1 MGSSIC
7 GNKDRSLVVGTIA
20 LKNTAEDTKDFSDLL
35 FKQEDKN
42 IEELTVLELLVKCTN
57 LFAENR
63 FQLLSPVAYVSIEEN
78 NEFVKKI
85 ETEVLSSTVN
95 PIFRKPI
102 RVAYSMD
109 KDFQIKFEI
118 FDMQNKKSNKVL
130 IGSNIFTLHE
140 LASRNEAVT
149 KDLIVQGKR
158 NGMISVKAKEQ
169 KHSVSTLTMQ
179 WEFSSSNFTKGYV
192 FLRISRSYG
201 EIMIPVYQSETK
213 NEPYNWEKFDISVNR
228 FCRGIES
235 KILMAEVVSF
245 DSGNTVIG
253 SARFTLS
260 LLHNNPKFKIE
271 TYLGEVPTGILTLAF
286 FSCSVKN
293 TFLDFIHSGIEIAP
307 IYAIDFSEPTGH
319 KDIDLDENPYLN
331 SIKEL
336 QNILQYYYIDPLYPV
351 LGTGAI
357 FQSIDKPSDYFALT
371 GNIFQPEIP
380 THTMLQDYYKT
391 TLNSI
396 SHSKITKYN
405 DIIESTIKYVK
416 HELKD
421 NQKYYTL
428 IIISAGDPIDSEN
441 IIKKYSTI
449 SELPLSILNIKVSN
463 DLIIY
468 ENLEK
473 LKFTSNPRGFFDS
486 FDSKNI
492 GLALEKIR
500 EHMMSYAKYKS
511 LNILEKSERISTNRS
526 NSLKVTPDKIRLR
539 SSYYTKCKAEYIE
552 FLRKV
557 GHSREKI
564 EEVAAIGVPF
574 LLMEDNQHLSLPTRY
589 RSKSIRQR
597 SIRNSAATCLNCSK
611 LVFKLEESLCGC
623 KYFCFEC
630 VDKNSCPE
638 CTKRKKI

>member
-7 GNKDRSLVVGTIA
+7 GNKVRNLVIGTTP
-20 LKNTAEDTKDFSDLL
+20 LQNTAEDTKDYSDLL
-35 FKQEDKN
+35 FKQEDKDL
-42 IEELTVLELLVKCTN
+42 EELTILELSVKCTN

-63 FQLLSPVAYVSIEEN
+63 FQLLSPVAYISIEEN

-118 FDMQNKKSNKVL
+118 FDMQNKKTNKIL
-130 IGSNIFTLHE
+130 LGSNIFTLHE
-140 LASRNEAVT
+140 LASRNEPVA

-158 NGMISVKAKEQ
+158 NGMISVKAKEL
-169 KHSVSTLTMQ
+169 KHTVSTLTMQ
-179 WEFSSSNFTKGYV
+179 WEFSSSKFTKGYV
-192 FLRISRSYG
+192 YLRISRSCG
-201 EIMIPVYQSETK
+201 EVMIPVYQSETR

-228 FCRGIES
+228 FCRGVES
-235 KILMAEVVSF
+235 KILMVEVVSF
-245 DSGNTVIG
+245 DSGNVVVG

-260 LLHNNPKFKIE
+260 LLNNNPKFKLE
-271 TYLGEVPTGILTLAF
+271 TYLGDVPTGILTLVA

-319 KDIDLDENPYLN
+319 KDTDLDENPYLN

-336 QNILQYYYIDPLYPV
+336 QNILQHYHPDPLYPV

-357 FQSIDKPSDYFALT
+357 FQNIDKPSDYFALT

-380 THTMLQDYYKT
+380 THAMLQEYYKT

-396 SHSKITKYN
+396 SHAKITKYSEM
-405 DIIESTIKYVK
+405 IESTIKYVK

-421 NQKYYTL
+421 NQKYYIL
-428 IIISAGDPIDSEN
+428 IIISSGDPIDSEN
-441 IIKKYSTI
+441 IIKKFSTI
-449 SELPLSILNIKVSN
+449 SDLPLSLINIKIPN

-468 ENLEK
+468 ENLGK
-473 LKFTSNPRGFFDS
+473 LKCIEPRIFFDS
-486 FDSKNI
+486 FDNNNI

-500 EHMMSYAKYKS
+500 EHMMDYAKYKS
-511 LNILEKSERISTNRS
+511 LNVLKKNERISTNRS
-526 NSLKVTPDKIRLR
+526 NSLKITPDKHKFR
-539 SSYYTKCKAEYIE
+539 SSYYTKCKAEYID
-552 FLRKV
+552 FLRKA
-557 GHSREKI
+557 GHSQEKI
-564 EEVAAIGVPF
+564 EEVATIGVPF
-574 LLMEDNQHLSLPTRY
+574 LLMENNQHLSLPTRY
-589 RSKSIRQR
+589 RAKSIRQR
-597 SIRNSAATCLNCSK
+597 SIRSFEATCLNCSK

-638 CTKRKKI
+638 CTNRERP